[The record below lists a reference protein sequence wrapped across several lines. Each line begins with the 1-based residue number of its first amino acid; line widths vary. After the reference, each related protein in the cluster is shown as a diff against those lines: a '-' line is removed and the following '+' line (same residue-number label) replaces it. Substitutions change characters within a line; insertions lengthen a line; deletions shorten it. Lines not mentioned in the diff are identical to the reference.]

1 ANCAG
6 VMIVGCGEVVGS
18 GEKWLEDREVGFI
31 GDGGKYCAVHS
42 ILNVG
47 GDRGRFGNFTHLV
60 PGFRED

>member
-1 ANCAG
+1 
-6 VMIVGCGEVVGS
+6 CGEVVGS
-18 GEKWLEDREVGFI
+18 GEKWLEEREVGFT

-47 GDRGRFGNFTHLV
+47 GDRGRFRNFTHLV